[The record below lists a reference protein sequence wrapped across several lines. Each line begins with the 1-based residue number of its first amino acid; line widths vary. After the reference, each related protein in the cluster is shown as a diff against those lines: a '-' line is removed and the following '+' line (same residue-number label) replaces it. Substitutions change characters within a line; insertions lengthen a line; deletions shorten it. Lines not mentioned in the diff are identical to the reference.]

1 MGSEISIRWDIKKQ
15 NLIDAIE
22 AAKSNAASAVK
33 SAAKSHEQ
41 ELNEQASKDEKGF
54 EEIYDEIQDI
64 MLATIEEKIKLDK

>member
-22 AAKSNAASAVK
+22 AAKSTAASAVK